1 MEKTAD
7 APTFDPACPMSA
19 FPVQIG
25 DKWTAMVILC
35 LEARPR
41 RFTELKQNLG
51 SVSAKVLTDTLR
63 AMERDGLVSR
73 SAFDE
78 NPPRVEYQLTALGRS
93 LLQLVEAA
101 RNWARDNLDDLL
113 SARRRHDDTLL
124 DGRVGLRA
132 GGSSG
137 A

>member
-1 MEKTAD
+1 VEKTAD

-25 DKWTAMVILC
+25 DKWTAMIILC

-41 RFTELKQNLG
+41 RFSELRNLLG

-63 AMERDGLVSR
+63 AMERDGLLTR

-78 NPPRVEYQLTALGRS
+78 NPPRVEYHLTALGRT

-101 RNWARDNLDDLL
+101 RSWARDNLDDLL
-113 SARRRHDDTLL
+113 SARRRHDEIPLPRETS
-124 DGRVGLRA
+124 R
-132 GGSSG
+132 SS